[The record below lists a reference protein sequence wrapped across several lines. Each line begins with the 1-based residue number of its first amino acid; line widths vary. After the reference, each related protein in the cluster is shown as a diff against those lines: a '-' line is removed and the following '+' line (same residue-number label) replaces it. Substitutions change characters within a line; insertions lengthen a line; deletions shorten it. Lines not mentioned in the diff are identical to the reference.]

1 MAPLTILVASYT
13 DSIYTL
19 SFDPAPSTGSPTL
32 NLLTRTPVGHHPSW
46 IMSHPSDKSLVFTA
60 LEQADGEIV
69 AIKYGSGGIVEG
81 GEVVARANSGGA
93 DPCTLLVTEDELII
107 GNYSSGTIATL
118 PISTSAPYILSPN
131 PWTLSMPFEHV
142 GRNKARQSSSHPHQT
157 IFNPLNQKENELLVP
172 DLGGDKIWRLTKR
185 SDGKWAICGHV
196 NFEAGG
202 GPRHVAARGT
212 TLYTLLELTS
222 ELAAHTFLPLPASP
236 TPLTSLPT
244 LFAPLPEPNNMFAAE
259 ILLPEPNASF
269 PGTFIYTSNR
279 NDPNPGGDTIAIF
292 SLAAGEGQ
300 PELVNEVRTGL
311 KHVRGMEFGGDDDK
325 YLIVGGVEDGGVKIF
340 ERVDGGKGLEEI
352 AKLGAEVVGCPTGF
366 LWY

>member
-19 SFDPAPSTGSPTL
+19 SFDPAPSTGPPTL
-32 NLLTRTPVGHHPSW
+32 NLLAQTPVGYRPSW
-46 IMSHPSDKSLVFTA
+46 IVSHPSNNSLIFTG
-60 LEQADGEIV
+60 LEQVDGEIV
-69 AIKYGSGGIVEG
+69 AIKYGSGETIKG
-81 GEVVARANSGGA
+81 GEVVARAKSGGT
-93 DPCTLLVTEDELII
+93 DPCSLLVMEDELII
-107 GNYSSGTIATL
+107 ANYSSGTIATL

-142 GRNKARQSSSHPHQT
+142 GTDKARQSSSHPHQT
-157 IFNPLNQKENELLVP
+157 IFNPLNEEENELLVP
-172 DLGGDKIWRLTKR
+172 DLGADKVWRLTKR

-196 NFEAGG
+196 DIEAGG
-202 GPRHVAARGT
+202 GPRHVVARGT

-222 ELAAHTFLPLPASP
+222 KLAVHTLPPLPASP

-244 LFAPLPEPNNMFAAE
+244 LSAPLPIPNNMYAAE
-259 ILLPEPNASF
+259 ILLPEPNTSF
-269 PGTFIYTSNR
+269 PATFIYASNR
-279 NDPNPGGDTIAIF
+279 NDPNPEGDTIAIF

-311 KHVRGMEFGGDDDK
+311 NHVRAMTFGGDKDQ
-325 YLIVGGVEDGGVKIF
+325 YLVVGGVEGGGVKVF
-340 ERVDGGKGLEEI
+340 ERVDGGKGLQEI